1 MKCCAWRY
9 SIWSLIHFIAKV
21 GVAPAMACP
30 QLRISAWQPISARS
44 CVGSHPILGQ
54 QQISIIHGSWAVQ
67 QWGFETEGVFSPLE
81 VTTTPWMSVQ
91 SILCLIGTIPRGD
104 SDGNDGITVS
114 YVLLLKNA
122 QRNLGKSWK
131 ICKDCQDN
139 YSGVRG
145 GKLSIAFCV
154 VTMTIHDN
162 PWQSYTR
169 KVVVGSC
176 SPHTRWLWQLWCC
189 SSSFGNALTNVT
201 NEFSDPDQGVSWI
214 QRFDDRFQAK
224 KSQMQRELPSMK
236 SMKRNPGSKDLQWLV
251 TGNCT
256 FGRPVQ
262 ELGASVCEFLCRQA
276 ASCSWVDVKC
286 EAEQI
291 T

>member
-1 MKCCAWRY
+1 MLKE
-9 SIWSLIHFIAKV
+9 
-21 GVAPAMACP
+21 
-30 QLRISAWQPISARS
+30 
-44 CVGSHPILGQ
+44 ILG
-54 QQISIIHGSWAVQ
+54 
-67 QWGFETEGVFSPLE
+67 
-81 VTTTPWMSVQ
+81 
-91 SILCLIGTIPRGD
+91 
-104 SDGNDGITVS
+104 
-114 YVLLLKNA
+114 
-122 QRNLGKSWK
+122 NLGKSVK
-131 ICKDCQDN
+131 TARTIIVVL
-139 YSGVRG
+139 GVASSVS
-145 GKLSIAFCV
+145 LSV
-154 VTMTIHDN
+154 SWHN

-176 SPHTRWLWQLWCC
+176 SPHARWLWQLWCC

-201 NEFSDPDQGVSWI
+201 NDFSDHQGVSWI

-291 T
+291 TWEFCQSTFYA